1 MLRLYTVFPQKR
13 DIPGPARKLPC
24 DNFKTT
30 TGPGTHARS
39 GMVVAKK
46 TGRARNVAEAH
57 RVLALMHSGMR
68 GTGLIID
75 ESREAIRTSRDLML
89 FGDRRMSLEML

>member
-39 GMVVAKK
+39 V
-46 TGRARNVAEAH
+46 R
-57 RVLALMHSGMR
+57 
-68 GTGLIID
+68 D
-75 ESREAIRTSRDLML
+75 SRDLML